1 MIAASDFYQM
11 HVGVNFVI
19 QSLLCYFLVMH
30 VSLGK
35 DKFTHKRKGFSFL
48 FHVTML
54 CVTDIIIHD
63 GFI

>member
-35 DKFTHKRKGFSFL
+35 DKFTHKRFKKKNERIL
-48 FHVTML
+48 FFVSCHNAM
-54 CVTDIIIHD
+54 CY
-63 GFI
+63 

>member
-35 DKFTHKRKGFSFL
+35 DKFTHKK
-48 FHVTML
+48 
-54 CVTDIIIHD
+54 
-63 GFI
+63 FIKKK